1 MKNIVKL
8 FVFCSLIFV
17 SLISNGQTKLPD
29 GRFKLLSTVIGNDT
43 FPMVNLVGVTIT
55 HTLSSDEVE
64 RQKEFQR
71 LKFDVIKTYP
81 YAKLASQKL
90 NFINQQVSAMS
101 TEKEKKKFIKK
112 TEDDL
117 KSQFE
122 KDLKHMSMKQGRIL
136 IKLIDRQ
143 TGNTSYS
150 LVKELRG
157 NLQAFF
163 WQGMARLFGSNLKSE
178 YDSQGEDYKIE
189 FIVRQIEL
197 GQISVATL

>member
-197 GQISVATL
+197 GPISAATL